1 MKYYGFLF
9 IVSLLWTGHLTVL
22 AQAGEVDVAEQLRTL
37 NADHTGFSR
46 SFEEVMKKVD
56 DVLWYNK
63 VGDVAYVDKV
73 YLCGPPKANP
83 SNPTAMGVN
92 NPLKFWAYV
101 FVPKSID
108 PDKKYPLI
116 VFAHSGVHA
125 DFSTYYAHIVREL
138 VAQEYIVVAA
148 EYRGSTGYGA
158 GTYKNID
165 YGGLENQDVYES
177 GQYMVENYSFVDKNR
192 IGIIGWSHGGMI
204 TLMNLMTYPGVYK
217 CGFAGVPVCDVIMR
231 MGYAE
236 DGYREMFR
244 RDIGKSA
251 RGDIAEYKRRSP
263 VWHADKL
270 KDPVLIYTNT
280 NDDDVNVIEV
290 EHMIRALKAEG
301 KQFDYK
307 IFQDMPGGHSFD
319 RIDIRTATEI
329 RYDIYK
335 YLAKHLK
342 PSKPFKSHKELRL
355 AAYRFN

>member
-1 MKYYGFLF
+1 MKCYGFLLAAG
-9 IVSLLWTGHLTVL
+9 LLLCGHYSVK
-22 AQAGEVDVAEQLRTL
+22 AQAGDVNVPKQLQALR
-37 NADHTGFSR
+37 NENTGFSR
-46 SFEEVMKKVD
+46 SFEEVLKKMD
-56 DVLWYNK
+56 DVLWYDK
-63 VGDVAYVDKV
+63 VGDVAFVDKV
-73 YLCGPPKANP
+73 FLCGPPKANP

-101 FVPKSID
+101 FVPKSVN

-125 DFSTYYAHIVREL
+125 DFSTYYAHIIREL
-138 VAQEYIVVAA
+138 MAQEYIVVAA

-158 GTYKNID
+158 ETFNNID

-177 GQYMVENYSFVDKNR
+177 GKYMVENYSFVDKDR
-192 IGIIGWSHGGMI
+192 IGVMGWSHGGMI

-217 CGFAGVPVCDVIMR
+217 CGFAGVPVCDVIAR
-231 MGYAE
+231 MGYSE
-236 DGYREMFR
+236 DSYREMFKE
-244 RDIGKSA
+244 DIGKSA
-251 RGDIAEYKRRSP
+251 RDNIAEYKRRSP
-263 VWHADKL
+263 VWHAEKL
-270 KDPVLIYTNT
+270 QDPVLIHTNT

-307 IFQDMPGGHSFD
+307 IFRDMPGGHSFD
-319 RIDIRTATEI
+319 RIDIKEATDI

-335 YLAKHLK
+335 YLEKYLK
-342 PSKPFKSHKELRL
+342 PSKPFKSAKDLRV